1 MSSRPALRVDVLVV
15 QNLPWPRWI
24 ERVLQVEALGYDG
37 VWVWDHLVHRTQEPA
52 DPLFEA
58 FSLLGAAAALTSRVR
73 LGTMVASPTLRS
85 PLLLAKSAMTVD
97 QVSGGRFELGIGAGG
112 SLLDAVA
119 LGQPALPKPVL
130 AERFEQTVELVDRVL
145 RGGSSY
151 DGTTVSGSG
160 MVIAPGP
167 VQEPRLPLVLA
178 AHGPRTL
185 RLAGRLADTWNTLTT
200 QDLEPDE
207 VLALAASRAALLDEA
222 ARAAGRDPGTI
233 RRSVLIGSV
242 RWPVLAS
249 SAAFREAVLRYAER
263 GFTDVVVMHPDH
275 PAHVRAGHG
284 EADPHIVRRIAE
296 EVLPDLRAELS

>member
-1 MSSRPALRVDVLVV
+1 
-15 QNLPWPRWI
+15 
-24 ERVLQVEALGYDG
+24 
-37 VWVWDHLVHRTQEPA
+37 VWDHLVHRTQEPA

-73 LGTMVASPTLRS
+73 LGTLVASPTLRS

-97 QVSGGRFELGIGAGG
+97 QVSAGRFELGIGAGG
-112 SLLDAVA
+112 SLLDSAA
-119 LGQPALPKPVL
+119 LGLPPMPGPAL
-130 AERFEQTVELVDRVL
+130 AERFEQTVELVDTVL
-145 RGGSSY
+145 RGGSEY
-151 DGTTVSGSG
+151 HGTIVSGSG

-167 VQEPRLPLVLA
+167 VQLPRLPLVLA

-207 VLALAASRAALLDEA
+207 VLRLAASRAAAVEES
-222 ARAAGRDPGTI
+222 ARAAGRDPATI

-242 RWPVLAS
+242 RWPVLS
-249 SAAFREAVLRYAER
+249 SPAAFREAVLRYAEI

-275 PAHVRAGHG
+275 PAHARAGHG

>member
-1 MSSRPALRVDVLVV
+1 MTSRPALRVDVVVV

-24 ERVLQVEALGYDG
+24 ERVQEVERLGFDG

-73 LGTMVASPTLRS
+73 LGTLVASPTLRP

-112 SLLDAVA
+112 SLMDVAA
-119 LGQPALPKPVL
+119 LGQPVRSRPEL
-130 AERFEQTVELVDRVL
+130 AERFEQTVELVDAVL

-151 DGTTVSGSG
+151 DGSVVHGSG

-167 VQEPRLPLVLA
+167 VQSPRLPLVLA

-207 VLALAASRAALLDEA
+207 VLALAGQRSAQLDEA
-222 ARAAGRDPGTI
+222 ARAAGRDPATI

-249 SAAFREAVLRYAER
+249 PAAFREAVLRYAEV

-275 PAHVRAGHG
+275 PAHARAGHG

-296 EVLPDLRAELS
+296 EVLPGLRAELG

>member
-1 MSSRPALRVDVLVV
+1 MTTRPALRVDVLVV
-15 QNLPWPRWI
+15 QNLPWPRWL
-24 ERVLQVEALGYDG
+24 ERVREVEDLGYDG
-37 VWVWDHLVHRTQEPA
+37 VWIWDHLVHRTQEPS
-52 DPLFEA
+52 DPLYEA
-58 FSLLGAAAALTSRVR
+58 FTLLGAAAALTSRVR
-73 LGTMVASPTLRS
+73 LGTLVASPLLRS

-112 SLLDAVA
+112 SLLDGAA
-119 LGQPALPKPVL
+119 LGLPVPSGPEL
-130 AERFEQTVELVDRVL
+130 AERFEQTVELVDAVL

-151 DGTTVSGSG
+151 DGSVVSGSG
-160 MVIAPGP
+160 MAIAPGP
-167 VQEPRLPLVLA
+167 VQSPRLPLVLA

-207 VLALAASRAALLDEA
+207 VLALAASRAAQLEEA
-222 ARAAGRDPGTI
+222 ARAAGRDPATI

-249 SAAFREAVLRYAER
+249 TAAFREAVLRYAEL

-275 PAHVRAGHG
+275 PAHARAGHG

-296 EVLPDLRAELS
+296 DLLPGLRAELS

>member
-1 MSSRPALRVDVLVV
+1 MTSRPALRVDVLVV
-15 QNLPWPRWI
+15 QNLPWQRWI
-24 ERVLQVEALGYDG
+24 ERVQQVEQLGYDG
-37 VWVWDHLVHRTQEPA
+37 LWVWDHLVHRTQEPA

-58 FSLLGAAAALTSRVR
+58 FTLLGAAAALTSRLR
-73 LGTMVASPTLRS
+73 LGTLVASPLLRP

-112 SLLDAVA
+112 SLLDCAA
-119 LGQPALPKPVL
+119 LGLPVPSRPEL
-130 AERFEQTVELVDRVL
+130 AERFEQAVELVDAVL

-151 DGTTVSGSG
+151 DGTAVSGSG

-167 VQEPRLPLVLA
+167 VQSPRLPLVLA

-200 QDLEPDE
+200 QDLEPAE
-207 VLALAASRAALLDEA
+207 VLALAASRSALLDDA
-222 ARAAGRDPGTI
+222 ARAAGRDPAGI

-249 SAAFREAVLRYAER
+249 PAAFRDAVLRYAEL

-275 PAHVRAGHG
+275 PAHARAGHG
-284 EADPHIVRRIAE
+284 EADPDIVRRIAQD
-296 EVLPDLRAELS
+296 VLPGLRAELA

>member
-1 MSSRPALRVDVLVV
+1 MTSRPALRVDVVVV
-15 QNLPWPRWI
+15 QNLAWPRWI
-24 ERVLQVEALGYDG
+24 ERVRQVEQLGYDG

-73 LGTMVASPTLRS
+73 LGTLVASPVLRS

-97 QVSGGRFELGIGAGG
+97 RVSGGRFELGIGAGG
-112 SLLDAVA
+112 SLLDAAA
-119 LGQPALPKPVL
+119 LGLPVLSPAEL
-130 AERFEQTVELVDRVL
+130 AERFEQTVELVDTVL

-151 DGTTVSGSG
+151 DGRTVSGSG

-167 VQEPRLPLVLA
+167 VQSPRLPLVLA

-200 QDLEPDE
+200 SDLEPGE
-207 VLALAASRAALLDEA
+207 VLKLAASLAALLDEA
-222 ARAAGRDPGTI
+222 ARAAGRDPSAI

-242 RWPVLAS
+242 RWPALTS
-249 SAAFREAVLRYAER
+249 TAAFREAVLRYADI

-296 EVLPDLRAELS
+296 EVLPGLRAELA

>member
-1 MSSRPALRVDVLVV
+1 MTSRPPLRVDVLVV
-15 QNLPWPRWI
+15 QNLPWQQWI
-24 ERVLQVEALGYDG
+24 ARVREVERLGYDG

-73 LGTMVASPTLRS
+73 LGTLVASPVLRS
-85 PLLLAKSAMTVD
+85 ALLLAKSAMTVD

-112 SLLDAVA
+112 SLLDSAA
-119 LGQPALPKPVL
+119 LGLPVQPAREL
-130 AERFEQTVELVDRVL
+130 AERFEQTVELVDAVL

-151 DGTTVSGSG
+151 DGTVVSGAG

-167 VQEPRLPLVLA
+167 VQSPRLPLVLA

-185 RLAGRLADTWNTLTT
+185 RVAGRLADTWNTLTT
-200 QDLEPDE
+200 QDLEPAE
-207 VLALAASRAALLDEA
+207 VLALAASRAAQLDDA
-222 ARAAGRDPGTI
+222 ARAAGRDPLAI

-242 RWPVLAS
+242 RWPALAS
-249 SAAFREAVLRYAER
+249 AAAFREAVLRYAEV

-284 EADPHIVRRIAE
+284 EAAPDVVQRIAE
-296 EVLPDLRAELS
+296 EMLPGLRAELS

>member
-1 MSSRPALRVDVLVV
+1 MTSRPALRVDVLVV
-15 QNLPWPRWI
+15 QNLPWQQWI
-24 ERVLQVEALGYDG
+24 DRVREVERLGYDG
-37 VWVWDHLVHRTQEPA
+37 VWVWDHLVHRTQEPT

-73 LGTMVASPTLRS
+73 LGTLVASPVLRS
-85 PLLLAKSAMTVD
+85 ALLLAKSAMTVD

-112 SLLDAVA
+112 SLLDSAA
-119 LGQPALPKPVL
+119 LGLPVQPAREL
-130 AERFEQTVELVDRVL
+130 AERFEQTVELVDAVL

-151 DGTTVSGSG
+151 DGTVVSGAG

-167 VQEPRLPLVLA
+167 VQSPRLPLVLA

-185 RLAGRLADTWNTLTT
+185 GVAGRLADTWNTLTT
-200 QDLEPDE
+200 QDLEPAE
-207 VLALAASRAALLDEA
+207 VLALAASRAAQLDQA
-222 ARAAGRDPGTI
+222 ARAAGRDPLAI

-242 RWPVLAS
+242 RWPALAS
-249 SAAFREAVLRYAER
+249 TAAFREAVLRYAEV

-284 EADPHIVRRIAE
+284 EAEPDIVRRIAE
-296 EVLPDLRAELS
+296 DVLPGLRAELA

>member
-1 MSSRPALRVDVLVV
+1 MTTRPALRVDVLVV
-15 QNLPWPRWI
+15 QNLPWPRWL
-24 ERVLQVEALGYDG
+24 ERVREVEELGYDG
-37 VWVWDHLVHRTQEPA
+37 VWIWDHLVHRTQEPS
-52 DPLFEA
+52 DPLYEA
-58 FSLLGAAAALTSRVR
+58 FTLLGAAAALTSRVR
-73 LGTMVASPTLRS
+73 LGTLVASPLLRS

-112 SLLDAVA
+112 SLLDGAA
-119 LGQPALPKPVL
+119 LGLPVPSGPGL
-130 AERFEQTVELVDRVL
+130 AERFEQTVELVDAVL

-151 DGTTVSGSG
+151 DGSVVSGSG
-160 MVIAPGP
+160 MAIAPGP
-167 VQEPRLPLVLA
+167 VQSPRLPLVLA

-207 VLALAASRAALLDEA
+207 VLALAASRAAQLDEA
-222 ARAAGRDPGTI
+222 ARAAGRDPATI

-249 SAAFREAVLRYAER
+249 TAAFREAVLRYAEL

-275 PAHVRAGHG
+275 PAHARAGHG

-296 EVLPDLRAELS
+296 DLLPGLRAELS